1 MQLHCGYNSV
11 ISGVC
16 PFHSDESQGQMPR
29 CRQLRTQW
37 QAEGKSVTWRNIPG
51 EPKFPELQKHRT
63 SLRQTS
69 VLLGQNLRTF
79 TQRSPMFSISGIGI
93 ADFFSFVRWKCVL
106 RGWRGGM
113 PVIPQRKC
121 VYSLLICLNFNF
133 TIWQT
138 TLNGLFNNFFS
149 VPQNLTL
156 CQQIMRKESAVA
168 HFFLFY
174 LHDSFAGLMFLWS
187 SLAAELTYL
196 ESNQSTNK

>member
-16 PFHSDESQGQMPR
+16 PFHSDESRGQMPR
-29 CRQLRTQW
+29 CRQLRTLW
-37 QAEGKSVTWRNIPG
+37 QTEGKSGTWRNISG

-79 TQRSPMFSISGIGI
+79 IQRSPMFSISGTGLSK
-93 ADFFSFVRWKCVL
+93 FSSFVRWKCVL
-106 RGWRGGM
+106 RGWRVGM

-133 TIWQT
+133 IIWQT
-138 TLNGLFNNFFS
+138 TVYGLFNNFFVWS
-149 VPQNLTL
+149 TKSDTSSANNEE
-156 CQQIMRKESAVA
+156 RKRRNS
-168 HFFLFY
+168 FFFVLFAWQ
-174 LHDSFAGLMFLWS
+174 FCGLNFFCGVVFGG
-187 SLAAELTYL
+187 
-196 ESNQSTNK
+196 K

>member
-16 PFHSDESQGQMPR
+16 PFHSDESRGQMPR
-29 CRQLRTQW
+29 GRQVRTQW
-37 QAEGKSVTWRNIPG
+37 QAEGKSGTWRNIPG

-79 TQRSPMFSISGIGI
+79 TQRSPLFSISETGI

-106 RGWRGGM
+106 RGWRVGM

-149 VPQNLTL
+149 VPQNLIL
-156 CQQIMRKESAVA
+156 CLQIMRKESAA
-168 HFFLFY
+168 IRFFLFY
-174 LHDSFAGLMFLWS
+174 LHDSFVGLTFFCGVVFWG
-187 SLAAELTYL
+187 
-196 ESNQSTNK
+196 K